1 VSRAGRIFQGGLLAL
16 LSLIALAVGAAVW
29 FFGSYYP
36 TMGLAGISR
45 QDYRSAMETVSKSR
59 ATAEDLRF
67 VAVDSLTLRESGKD
81 GDARVWGV
89 ARCLG
94 KDGST
99 SFFWVSLTW
108 DKGKGQWRRG
118 AMQQLAAPDDEI
130 YFTREFP
137 GQLTRAR
144 LALSKIGG
152 QLAARVREAR
162 GWQRLQNLDL

>member
-1 VSRAGRIFQGGLLAL
+1 MSRAGRIFRRGLLAL
-16 LSLIALAVGAAVW
+16 LPLIALGIWAVVW

-36 TMGLAGISR
+36 TMGLAGISKS
-45 QDYRSAMETVSKSR
+45 DYRLAMETVGKSR
-59 ATAEDLRF
+59 AAAEGLRF
-67 VAVDSLTLRESGKD
+67 VAVEALKLRETGND

-89 ARCLG
+89 ARCLA

-99 SFFWVSLTW
+99 SFFWATLAW

-118 AMQQLAAPDDEI
+118 SIQELATPEDEI
-130 YFTREFP
+130 YFSREFP
-137 GQLTRAR
+137 GQLLRAR

-162 GWQRLQNLDL
+162 GWQRLQSPDL